1 MPATRCGVS
10 FSLQRASAQCH
21 LKFLP
26 ELCRLV
32 QCEIQG
38 LCLCMDSPDPV
49 QLLRL
54 FQKVAPAGFFREVC
68 RKHGHSFRE
77 AIYSPSVVVWL
88 MMWQRL
94 QGGRNLAAAVQ
105 ELHWGAAGELMSEGK
120 QREEISGA
128 TGGYCQARQ
137 KLPRLLASEVSD
149 RIVDQLRAEM
159 QEGWR
164 GLQCP
169 VFLIDGSTLQLPAQ
183 AELRRAFPPGH
194 NQHGENHWPV
204 MQIVVMHDVFSG
216 LVLRPSWGAM
226 YGTAA
231 VSEQTLAEQALERLP
246 ANAVVL
252 SDSNFGIF
260 GFAWAVQQ
268 SRRRMVLRLTQARA
282 QKILGSALAAGTDQ
296 KVVWRASYWDRRAH
310 PQLPENAW
318 MEGRVMVYPHP
329 SRPNELIYLFTTLD
343 LAAEEIFSLYKLRWN
358 VETDLRSLKHTV
370 GLHQLSGKSVEMAE
384 KELLLA
390 MAAYNLV
397 RAVMCLAARRAN
409 LNPRQLSFSFVRT
422 VVEAALPSLESAASE
437 AEYQQRLDRMLRYAA
452 QGKLPKR
459 SRVRSYPRQV
469 WGRGGHFP
477 APQREIKKEG
487 QLQ

>member
-1 MPATRCGVS
+1 MN
-10 FSLQRASAQCH
+10 
-21 LKFLP
+21 
-26 ELCRLV
+26 
-32 QCEIQG
+32 I
-38 LCLCMDSPDPV
+38 PDPV

-54 FQKVAPAGFFREVC
+54 FQKVAPTGFFRELC
-68 RKHGHSFRE
+68 QQHGHHFRE

-94 QGGRNLAAAVQ
+94 QGGRNLSAAVQ
-105 ELHWGAAGELMSEGK
+105 ELHWGAARALMSEDK
-120 QREEISGA
+120 QQEEISGA

-137 KLPRLLASEVSD
+137 KLPKLIASAVND
-149 RIVDQLRAEM
+149 RIVDELRAEM

-164 GLQCP
+164 GLQRP

-183 AELRRAFPPGH
+183 AELQRAFPPGH

-204 MQIVVMHDVFSG
+204 MQLVVLHDVFSG

-231 VSEQTLAEQALERLP
+231 VSEQTLAEKALERLP

-252 SDSNFGIF
+252 SDCNFGIF
-260 GFAWAVQQ
+260 AFAWAVQQ
-268 SRRRMVLRLTQARA
+268 SQRPMVLRLTQARA
-282 QKILGSALAAGTDQ
+282 QKILGSELTAGTDQ
-296 KVVWRASYWDRRAH
+296 KVIWQASYWDRRTH
-310 PQLPENAW
+310 PQLPENASV
-318 MEGRVMVYPHP
+318 EGRVVVYAHP
-329 SRPNELIYLFTTLD
+329 SRPGELIGLFTTLD
-343 LAAEEIFSLYKLRWN
+343 LAPAEIFNLYKLRWN

-370 GLHQLSGKSVEMAE
+370 GLQQLSGKSVAMVE

-397 RAVMCLAARRAN
+397 RAVMCLAARRSN

-452 QGKLPKR
+452 QGKLPNR
-459 SRVRSYPRQV
+459 SRVRSYPREV

-477 APQREIKKEG
+477 APRREVGEG
-487 QLQ
+487 QPQ

>member
-1 MPATRCGVS
+1 MN
-10 FSLQRASAQCH
+10 
-21 LKFLP
+21 
-26 ELCRLV
+26 
-32 QCEIQG
+32 
-38 LCLCMDSPDPV
+38 SPDPV
-49 QLLRL
+49 QLLKL

-68 RKHGHSFRE
+68 QKHGHSFRE

-94 QGGRNLAAAVQ
+94 QCGRNLSAAVQ
-105 ELHWGAAGELMSEGK
+105 ELHWGAARNLMSDGK
-120 QREEISGA
+120 QQKEISGA

-137 KLPRLLASEVSD
+137 KLPRLIASAVSD
-149 RIVDQLRAEM
+149 RIVDELRAEM

-164 GLQCP
+164 GLQRP

-216 LVLRPSWGAM
+216 LVLRPGWGAM

-231 VSEQTLAEQALERLP
+231 VSEQTLAEQVLERLP

-260 GFAWAVQQ
+260 SFARAVQQ
-268 SRRRMVLRLTQARA
+268 SQRPMVLRLTQARA
-282 QKILGSALAAGTDQ
+282 QKILGSALTAGTDQ
-296 KVVWRASYWDRRAH
+296 KVVWQASDWDCRAH
-310 PQLPENAW
+310 PQLPENASV
-318 MEGRVMVYPHP
+318 EGRVMVYLHP
-329 SRPNELIYLFTTLD
+329 ARPNELIYLFTTLD
-343 LAAEEIFSLYKLRWN
+343 LAAGEIFSLYKLRWN
-358 VETDLRSLKHTV
+358 VETDLRSLKRTV
-370 GLHQLSGKSVEMAE
+370 GLHQLSSKSVAMAE

-409 LNPRQLSFSFVRT
+409 LTPRQLSFSFVRT

-437 AEYQQRLDRMLRYAA
+437 EEYQQRLERMLRYAA
-452 QGKLPKR
+452 QGRLPKR
-459 SRVRSYPRQV
+459 SRVRSYPREV

-477 APQREIKKEG
+477 APRREIKKEG

>member
-1 MPATRCGVS
+1 MN
-10 FSLQRASAQCH
+10 
-21 LKFLP
+21 
-26 ELCRLV
+26 
-32 QCEIQG
+32 I
-38 LCLCMDSPDPV
+38 PDPV

-54 FQKVAPAGFFREVC
+54 YQKVAPAGFFRELC
-68 RKHGHSFRE
+68 QKHGHNFRE

-94 QGGRNLAAAVQ
+94 QGGRNLSAAVQ
-105 ELHWGAAGELMSEGK
+105 ELNWGVARELMSEGK
-120 QREEISGA
+120 QQEEVSGA

-137 KLPRLLASEVSD
+137 KLPKLIASAVGD
-149 RIVDQLRAEM
+149 RIVDELRTEM

-164 GLQCP
+164 GLQSP

-216 LVLRPSWGAM
+216 LVLQPSWGAM

-231 VSEQTLAEQALERLP
+231 VSEQTLAEQSLERLP

-252 SDSNFGIF
+252 SDCNFGIF
-260 GFAWAVQQ
+260 GFAWSVQQ
-268 SRRRMVLRLTQARA
+268 SQRPMVLRLTQARA
-282 QKILGSALAAGTDQ
+282 QKVLEGALAAGTDQ
-296 KVVWRASYWDRRAH
+296 KVVWQASYWDRRGH
-310 PQLPENAW
+310 PQLPENASV
-318 MEGRVMVYPHP
+318 EGRVMVYPHP

-343 LAAEEIFSLYKLRWN
+343 LAAEEIFSLYRLRWN

-370 GLHQLSGKSVEMAE
+370 GLHQLGSKSVEMVE
-384 KELLLA
+384 KELILA
-390 MAAYNLV
+390 MAAYNLI

-409 LNPRQLSFSFVRT
+409 LTPRQLSFSFVRT

-437 AEYQQRLDRMLRYAA
+437 AEYQQRLDRMLRCAA

-459 SRVRSYPRQV
+459 SRVRSYPREV

-477 APQREIKKEG
+477 APRRGIRKEG
-487 QLQ
+487 RLQ

>member
-1 MPATRCGVS
+1 MA
-10 FSLQRASAQCH
+10 RALAQCR
-21 LKFLP
+21 LKFFPKLR
-26 ELCRLV
+26 RLA
-32 QCEIQG
+32 QNKIQG
-38 LCLCMDSPDPV
+38 LCLFMNSPDPV
-49 QLLRL
+49 QLLQL
-54 FQKVAPAGFFREVC
+54 FEKVAPAGFFRELC
-68 RKHGHSFRE
+68 QKHGHSFRE

-105 ELHWGAAGELMSEGK
+105 ELGWGGAKELISDGK
-120 QREEISGA
+120 QQEEISGA

-137 KLPRLLASEVSD
+137 KLPKLIASAVSD
-149 RIVDQLRAEM
+149 RIVDELRVEM

-164 GLQCP
+164 GAQRP

-204 MQIVVMHDVFSG
+204 MQIVVLQDVFSG
-216 LVLRPSWGAM
+216 LALRPSWGAM

-231 VSEQTLAEQALERLP
+231 ISEQALAEQALERLP

-252 SDSNFGIF
+252 SDSNFGVF
-260 GFAWAVQQ
+260 GFAYAVQRSQ
-268 SRRRMVLRLTQARA
+268 RSMVLRLTHARA
-282 QKILGSALAAGTDQ
+282 QKILRGELKVGTDQ
-296 KVVWRASYWDRRAH
+296 RVVWQASDWDRKAH
-310 PQLPENAW
+310 PQLPENASV
-318 MEGRVMVYPHP
+318 EGRVVVCAHP
-329 SRPNELIYLFTTLD
+329 SRPNERLYLFTTLD
-343 LAAEEIFSLYKLRWN
+343 LPAEEIFSVYKLRWN

-370 GLHQLSGKSVEMAE
+370 GLHHLSSKSVDMVE
-384 KELLLA
+384 KELLLG

-409 LNPRQLSFSFVRT
+409 LTPRQLSFSFVQT

-459 SRVRSYPRQV
+459 SRVRSYPREV

-477 APQREIKKEG
+477 ARKREIKGEG
-487 QLQ
+487 QTQ